1 MPYPTLLSSLPDD
14 AAFDL
19 VVLGAGGAGMSAA
32 LFAAIGGAK
41 VLLVESTSQVGGTT
55 AYSAGTTWVPGTHLA
70 SQVNPDDNLD
80 KAAHFLDL
88 AVGQRS
94 PRALRNALLANG
106 AQAVKTIEDQS
117 HVKYRIRPFH
127 PDYLSEL
134 EDSTLCG
141 RALEPLPFDG
151 RLLGEDFG
159 LVRPPIP
166 EFLVLK
172 GMMVDR
178 DDIPHMLGW
187 NRSLKSTL
195 YVARVVTRHL
205 TDRLRYPRGTR
216 LLMGNALIGRLLL
229 SLRERGVTLLT
240 EAQALE
246 LHRDD
251 NGVDGITIAQ
261 RGQKKFITVRGG
273 VVLASGGFNRDP
285 ERRAKLLPGADL
297 AWCPGAPGHRAQA
310 HALAER
316 IGAVY
321 GRGAGKA
328 PLSHAFWAP
337 VSLRR
342 RADGSTAAFP
352 HFVFD
357 RAKPGTISVDSE
369 GRRFLNESTSY
380 HLYGL
385 TMQGLQPGPDEGTR
399 KAVPA
404 YLITD
409 AEGLRKYGLGMVRPK
424 AMGLA
429 AALADGYVTRADTI
443 AELARKLGLP
453 EQNLVQTIQR
463 FNGYW
468 PGGTDP
474 EFGRGSTAYQ
484 RANGDAAWPGPNPSL
499 GPIERAP
506 FYAVKLY
513 PGDIG
518 ASTGFATDARARV
531 LDAQGAPIGGLY
543 AVGNDMQS
551 VMGGVYPAPGITLG
565 PGLVFAY
572 IAANDALARGSG
584 MSGRALDAPQ
594 AHAPDA
600 MTA

>member
-1 MPYPTLLSSLPDD
+1 MPYPTALSSLPDD
-14 AAFDL
+14 AAFDV

-32 LFAAIGGAK
+32 LFAAIAGAK
-41 VLLVESTSQVGGTT
+41 VLLVESTAQVGGTT
-55 AYSAGTTWVPGTHLA
+55 AYSAATTWVPGTHLA
-70 SQVNPDDNLD
+70 PQVNPHDSTD

-94 PRALRNALLANG
+94 PRTLRDAFLARG
-106 AQAVKTIEDQS
+106 AQAVKTIEEHS

-187 NRSLKSTL
+187 SKSLKSTL
-195 YVARVVTRHL
+195 YVAKVVIRHL
-205 TDRLRYPRGTR
+205 MDRLRYPRGTR

-240 EAQALE
+240 EAQATE
-246 LHRDD
+246 LHRGA
-251 NGVDGITIAQ
+251 NGIEGITIAQ
-261 RGQKKFITVRGG
+261 RGQKRFIAVRGG

-285 ERRAKLLPGADL
+285 ERRARLLPGADI
-297 AWCPGAPGHRAQA
+297 AWCPGAPGHKGQA
-310 HALAER
+310 HPLAER
-316 IGAVY
+316 VGAVY
-321 GRGAGKA
+321 GRGAGEV

-337 VSLRR
+337 VSLRQ

-357 RAKPGTISVDSE
+357 RAKPGTISVDGE

-385 TMQGLQPGPDEGTR
+385 TMQGLLHGPDEGTR
-399 KAVPA
+399 KAIPA
-404 YLITD
+404 FLITD

-424 AMGLA
+424 GMGLA
-429 AALADGYVTRADTI
+429 AALADGYVTRADSV
-443 AELARKLGLP
+443 AELARQLGLP
-453 EQNLVQTIQR
+453 EQNLVQTIER

-468 PGGTDP
+468 PGGIDP
-474 EFGRGSTAYQ
+474 EFGRGTTAYQ
-484 RANGDAAWPGPNPSL
+484 RANGDATWHGPNPSL

-518 ASTGFATDARARV
+518 ASTGFATDHKARM
-531 LDAQGAPIGGLY
+531 LDAQGTPIGGLY
-543 AVGNDMQS
+543 AAGNDMQS
-551 VMGGVYPAPGITLG
+551 VMGGIYPAPGITLG

-572 IAANDALARGSG
+572 IAARDAVARRDALPAV
-584 MSGRALDAPQ
+584 
-594 AHAPDA
+594 
-600 MTA
+600 

>member
-1 MPYPTLLSSLPDD
+1 MPYPTALSSLPDD
-14 AAFDL
+14 AAFDV

-32 LFAAIGGAK
+32 LFAAIAGAK
-41 VLLVESTSQVGGTT
+41 VLLVESTAQVGGTT
-55 AYSAGTTWVPGTHLA
+55 AYSAATTWVPGTHLA
-70 SQVNPDDNLD
+70 PQVNQDDSTD
-80 KAAHFLDL
+80 KATHFLDQ

-94 PRALRNALLANG
+94 PRALRDAFLANG
-106 AQAVKTIEDQS
+106 AQAVKTIEAHS
-117 HVKYRIRPFH
+117 YVKYRIRPFH

-187 NRSLKSTL
+187 SQSLKSTL
-195 YVARVVTRHL
+195 YVAKVVTRHL
-205 TDRLRYPRGTR
+205 MDRLRYPRGTR

-246 LHRDD
+246 LHRGA
-251 NGVDGITIAQ
+251 NGIEGVTIAQ
-261 RGQKKFITVRGG
+261 RGQKKFIGVRGG

-285 ERRAKLLPGADL
+285 ERRARLLPGTDM
-297 AWCPGAPGHRAQA
+297 AWCPGAPGHKAQA
-310 HALAER
+310 HPLAER

-321 GRGAGKA
+321 GRGAGEA

-337 VSLRR
+337 VSLRQ

-369 GRRFLNESTSY
+369 GKRFLNESTSY

-385 TMQGLQPGPDEGTR
+385 TMQGMLPGPDVGTR
-399 KAVPA
+399 KAIPA
-404 YLITD
+404 FLITD

-424 AMGLA
+424 GMGLA
-429 AALADGYVTRADTI
+429 AALADGYVTRADSI

-468 PGGTDP
+468 PVGTDP
-474 EFGRGSTAYQ
+474 EFGRGTTAYQ
-484 RANGDAAWPGPNPSL
+484 RANGDATWHGPNPSL

-518 ASTGFATDARARV
+518 ASTGFATDERARV

-543 AVGNDMQS
+543 AAGNDMQS
-551 VMGGVYPAPGITLG
+551 VMGGIYPAPGITLG

-572 IAANDALARGSG
+572 IAAKDALARRSG
-584 MSGRALDAPQ
+584 MKRPLDASQSPAQ
-594 AHAPDA
+594 RA